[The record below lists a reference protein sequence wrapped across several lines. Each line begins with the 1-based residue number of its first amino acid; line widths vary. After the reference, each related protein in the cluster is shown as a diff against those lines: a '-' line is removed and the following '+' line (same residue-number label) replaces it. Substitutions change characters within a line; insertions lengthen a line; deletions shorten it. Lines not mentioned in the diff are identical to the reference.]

1 MNTPLSAIYLY
12 DCQAHSNVVVSKAFN
27 APASV
32 NGASDSPVIS
42 ADGRFVAYR
51 SSASN
56 LVPNDSNGVPDVFLW
71 DRITGATLLLSI
83 SRSLSGPADNRSLM
97 PVFSGDGRML
107 MFESW
112 ASDLVPGDSN
122 HASDLFA
129 FDIYSSGA
137 IPLLVAAI
145 LPGAS
150 PGQGVWIT
158 WPVIAG
164 KTYHVQFKNSL
175 GDAA

>member
-1 MNTPLSAIYLY
+1 MF
-12 DCQAHSNVVVSKAFN
+12 SKTLA
-27 APASV
+27 
-32 NGASDSPVIS
+32 
-42 ADGRFVAYR
+42 VAV
-51 SSASN
+51 A
-56 LVPNDSNGVPDVFLW
+56 
-71 DRITGATLLLSI
+71 GATLLLSV
-83 SRSLSGPADNRSLM
+83 SRSLTSTADNRSLM

-129 FDIYSSGA
+129 FDIYASGA

-150 PGQGVWIT
+150 PGQGGWIT

-175 GDAA
+175 GDAAWQTLGGSVSIVGSQGYLYDLPAGRSQRFYRIVAQ